1 MSDSRPLEN
10 SARRHLRA
18 AEELHTIVGA
28 GAQPGCKAVAGYLF
42 GLAGELA
49 VKQMMR
55 EAGIPE
61 LPPEQRRQD
70 PYYAHFPQLKSLL
83 IDQLSGRRSGPL
95 TTILAQSD
103 SLFPSWSTDMRYD
116 HTSRIQER
124 HVTAWQ
130 SNARYLI
137 AQMGVF

>member
-1 MSDSRPLEN
+1 MSDTHKLEN

-18 AEELHTIVGA
+18 AEELHAIGTA

-55 EAGIPE
+55 EAGIQE
-61 LPPEQRRQD
+61 LPPQQRRQD

-83 IDQLSGRRSGPL
+83 SDQLNGRRSGPL
-95 TTILAQSD
+95 MAVVASDQLFRNWTTE
-103 SLFPSWSTDMRYD
+103 MRYS
-116 HTSRIQER
+116 HTQEINER
-124 HVTAWQ
+124 HVTEWCSEAKH
-130 SNARYLI
+130 LVG
-137 AQMGVF
+137 QMGVF